1 MSAQDDSRSTKYS
14 LRRRSS
20 TLRKLRNIPA
30 ISYKNKNTESAES
43 KLVPSAVKET
53 RRSWVLFPVLSKY
66 PVGFRI
72 LI

>member
-1 MSAQDDSRSTKYS
+1 MSAQHDSRGTKYL

-30 ISYKNKNTESAES
+30 ISYKSKNTESAES
-43 KLVPSAVKET
+43 KLVPSVVKET
-53 RRSWVLFPVLSKY
+53 RRSWGLVPVLSKY
-66 PVGFRI
+66 PVRNRI

>member
-30 ISYKNKNTESAES
+30 ISYKSKDTESAGS

-53 RRSWVLFPVLSKY
+53 RRSWVLFPVLSKCS
-66 PVGFRI
+66 VRIRI

>member
-1 MSAQDDSRSTKYS
+1 MSAQDASRSTKYS

-30 ISYKNKNTESAES
+30 ISYKSKNTESADLR
-43 KLVPSAVKET
+43 LVPSAVMET

-66 PVGFRI
+66 PVRI

>member
-1 MSAQDDSRSTKYS
+1 MSAQDDSRSTRYL

-30 ISYKNKNTESAES
+30 ISWKSKNTESAES
-43 KLVPSAVKET
+43 KLVPSAVKEA

-66 PVGFRI
+66 PVRIRI

>member
-1 MSAQDDSRSTKYS
+1 MSAQHDSRGTKYL

-30 ISYKNKNTESAES
+30 ISCKSKNTESAGS

-53 RRSWVLFPVLSKY
+53 RRSWVLFPVLSKCS
-66 PVGFRI
+66 VRIRI

>member
-30 ISYKNKNTESAES
+30 ISYKSKNSESAES

-53 RRSWVLFPVLSKY
+53 RWSWVLFSVLSKY
-66 PVGFRI
+66 PVRIRI

>member
-1 MSAQDDSRSTKYS
+1 MSAQDDSRSTRYL

-30 ISYKNKNTESAES
+30 ISCKSKNTESAGS
-43 KLVPSAVKET
+43 KLVPSTVKET
-53 RRSWVLFPVLSKY
+53 RRSWVLFPVLGKH
-66 PVGFRI
+66 PIRIRI

>member
-1 MSAQDDSRSTKYS
+1 MSAQHDSRSTKYL

-30 ISYKNKNTESAES
+30 ISYKSKNTESAES
-43 KLVPSAVKET
+43 KLVLSAVKET
-53 RRSWVLFPVLSKY
+53 SRSWVLFPVLSKY
-66 PVGFRI
+66 TVRNRI

>member
-30 ISYKNKNTESAES
+30 ISYKSKNTESAGS
-43 KLVPSAVKET
+43 KLVTSAVKET
-53 RRSWVLFPVLSKY
+53 RRSWVLVPVLSKY
-66 PVGFRI
+66 PVRIRI

>member
-30 ISYKNKNTESAES
+30 ISYKSKNTESAES
-43 KLVPSAVKET
+43 KLVLSAVKET
-53 RRSWVLFPVLSKY
+53 RGP
-66 PVGFRI
+66 GFYFRFSVSTRLGI
-72 LI
+72 GF

>member
-30 ISYKNKNTESAES
+30 ISYKSKNTESAES
-43 KLVPSAVKET
+43 KLVLSAVKET
-53 RRSWVLFPVLSKY
+53 RRFWALVPVLSRY
-66 PVGFRI
+66 PVKMRI

>member
-1 MSAQDDSRSTKYS
+1 MSAQDDSSSTKYS

-66 PVGFRI
+66 PVRNRI

>member
-1 MSAQDDSRSTKYS
+1 MPAQDDSRSTKYS

-30 ISYKNKNTESAES
+30 ISYKSKNTESAES
-43 KLVPSAVKET
+43 KLVLSAVKET
-53 RRSWVLFPVLSKY
+53 SRSWVLFPVLGKH
-66 PVGFRI
+66 PIRIRI

>member
-1 MSAQDDSRSTKYS
+1 MSAQDDSRSTRYL

-30 ISYKNKNTESAES
+30 ISCKSKNTESAES
-43 KLVPSAVKET
+43 KFVPSAVKET
-53 RRSWVLFPVLSKY
+53 RRSWVLVPVLSKY
-66 PVGFRI
+66 QVRIRI